1 MDHYLFLL
9 KKFLGNLLMPMPIT
23 LLLLLWALLLLLRR
37 KTRWLGIIVVLLAT
51 ALLFVGSYAPLSNQC
66 ISKLEAKTPSYQQN
80 SVPIDY
86 VAVLGS
92 WHQSVNNQPITSEL
106 SPTAI
111 VRLAEGIRI
120 YRLNPGSKLIF
131 TGFNGLNKDPVS
143 YPEKV
148 QELALALG
156 VPAEDTLVFNG
167 PRDTREEARL
177 IADNFPTASL
187 VLVTTAVHMP
197 RALLLFH
204 QVGLDPIPAPTE
216 HLSKP
221 FKSWLTFPSGA
232 TLAHSEYSVHE
243 RVGLLWAKLVKQVEK
258 TTAKD

>member
-9 KKFLGNLLMPMPIT
+9 KKILGDLLMPVPIV
-23 LLLLLWALLLLLRR
+23 LLLLCWALLLMLRR
-37 KTRWLGIIVVLLAT
+37 KTRWFGIIIVLLAT
-51 ALLFVGSYAPLSNQC
+51 ALLFVGSYAPLSNQY
-66 ISKLEAKTPSYQQN
+66 ISKFEEQIPIYQQN
-80 SVPIDY
+80 GAPIDY
-86 VAVLGS
+86 VAILGS
-92 WHQSVNNQPITSEL
+92 WHQTVKNQPLTSEL

-111 VRLAEGIRI
+111 VRLTEGIRI
-120 YRLNPGSKLIF
+120 YRLNPGSQLIF
-131 TGFNGLNKDPVS
+131 TGFKGLSEDPVS
-143 YPEKV
+143 YPEKL

-156 VPAEDTLVFNG
+156 VPAEDILIFNG
-167 PRDTREEARL
+167 PRDTREEAQL
-177 IADNFPTASL
+177 IAEKFPAASL

-204 QVGLDPIPAPTE
+204 QVGLDPTPAPTE

-221 FKSWLTFPSGA
+221 FKSWWTFPSGK

-243 RVGLLWAKLVKQVEK
+243 RVGLLWARLVKQVEK